1 MENNI
6 ENTKYDKNR
15 RFRNNL
21 VTYISKPENAIL
33 IILGVVLAFFTII
46 PLFTIVVDAFTI
58 HVGTAEPFVSGLT
71 PGSLSFSNWIDLF
84 TGPLST
90 KNLWEPMRNTM
101 LLSVFSSIFALVY
114 GGLVAFLV
122 TRTNMKAKKFISSV
136 FIFSYIMPQWTLALV
151 WKNLFTSQA
160 VVGGSNGI
168 LAHFLGIEM
177 PAWWVTGLFPSIVV
191 LGLHY
196 APFAYILIGAIFK
209 NMDANLEEAA
219 TILNTPKLKTFFRVT
234 LPMVLPA
241 ILSTI
246 LLVFS
251 SSMGSYPVPH
261 YLNLTTMSTKYVDL
275 NIQRPGSASIQSI
288 IMILIGVGILLFNQK
303 ATSSR
308 KSYTTIAGKS
318 GQITKMRLGKI
329 AGVIIPTV
337 LIILTIFTSIYPIFS
352 FALETFLPN
361 PGDYSG
367 FTLKWWIKQTS
378 GGEDGMYGQQGMLF
392 NEAIWNGFLGSI
404 RVAFFSSIIAGTL
417 GLLVGYAVSKQRK
430 TKLAKVVNNIAFL
443 PYLLPSLAIGAA
455 YFVFSKQIGLWG
467 TYLILIIVGTIKYI
481 PFASRASLNAMLQIS
496 GEIEEA
502 AYIQNTPWIKRMF
515 RIVIPIQKSAI
526 LSGYLLPFI
535 TAIREMTLF
544 MMLVKSLDMISTT
557 QLQYFD
563 EMGLYAFSSGINL
576 IIIVFILVTNKI
588 IEKVTGASLDKGMGG

>member
-1 MENNI
+1 MDTNKKVAKTSNV
-6 ENTKYDKNR
+6 N

-21 VTYISKPENAIL
+21 ITYISKPEHSIL
-33 IILGVVLAFFTII
+33 IVLGLILAF
-46 PLFTIVVDAFTI
+46 LTIVPLITIVFDAFTI
-58 HVGTAEPFVSGLT
+58 HVGTAEPIISGL
-71 PGSLSFSNWIDLF
+71 PAGSLSFSNWVDLF
-84 TGPLST
+84 TGQLS
-90 KNLWEPMRNTM
+90 KRNLWEPMKNTL
-101 LLSVFSSIFALVY
+101 LLSVFSSLFALVY

-122 TRTNMKAKKFISSV
+122 TRTNMKAKKFITTV

-151 WKNLFTSQA
+151 WTNLFTSRE
-160 VVGGSNGI
+160 VIGGSDGI
-168 LAHFLGIEM
+168 LAYFFNIKM
-177 PAWWVTGLFPSIVV
+177 PYWWVRGMFPSAVV

-196 APFAYILIGAIFK
+196 APFAYILIGSIFK

-219 TILNTPKLKTFFRVT
+219 TILNTPKLKTFFWVT
-234 LPMVLPA
+234 LPMVTPA

-251 SSMGSYPVPH
+251 SAMGSYPVPH
-261 YLNLTTMSTKYVDL
+261 YLNLETMSTKYIDL

-288 IMILIGVGILLFNQK
+288 LMIIIGVTILLINQK

-318 GQITKMRLGKI
+318 GQITKMKLPKV
-329 AGVIIPTV
+329 AAVIFPTI
-337 LIILTIFTSIYPIFS
+337 LIIMTVFTSIYPIFS

-367 FTLKWWIKQTS
+367 LTLKWWIKRTS
-378 GGEDGMYGQQGMLF
+378 AGEDGMYGQRGMLF
-392 NEAIWNGFLGSI
+392 NEQIWKAFGGSL
-404 RVAFFSSIIAGTL
+404 RVAFFSAFAAGTI
-417 GLLVGYAVSKQRK
+417 GLLIGYAVSKTRK
-430 TKLAKVVNNIAFL
+430 TKLAQWVNNIAFL

-467 TYLILIIVGTIKYI
+467 TYAILIIVGTVKYI
-481 PFASRASLNAMLQIS
+481 PFASRASLNAMMQIS

-502 AYIQNTPWIKRMF
+502 AYIQNIPWIKRMF
-515 RIVIPIQKSAI
+515 RIVIPLQKSAI

-576 IIIVFILVTNKI
+576 IIIVFVLVTNKL
-588 IEKVTGASLDKGMGG
+588 IEKLTGASLDKGMGG

>member
-1 MENNI
+1 
-6 ENTKYDKNR
+6 
-15 RFRNNL
+15 
-21 VTYISKPENAIL
+21 
-33 IILGVVLAFFTII
+33 
-46 PLFTIVVDAFTI
+46 
-58 HVGTAEPFVSGLT
+58 
-71 PGSLSFSNWIDLF
+71 
-84 TGPLST
+84 
-90 KNLWEPMRNTM
+90 MRNTM

-318 GQITKMRLGKI
+318 GQITKMKLGKI

-392 NEAIWNGFLGSI
+392 NESDLEWLLRLDSCWRSFHLSL
-404 RVAFFSSIIAGTL
+404 RV
-417 GLLVGYAVSKQRK
+417 R
-430 TKLAKVVNNIAFL
+430 
-443 PYLLPSLAIGAA
+443 
-455 YFVFSKQIGLWG
+455 
-467 TYLILIIVGTIKYI
+467 
-481 PFASRASLNAMLQIS
+481 
-496 GEIEEA
+496 
-502 AYIQNTPWIKRMF
+502 
-515 RIVIPIQKSAI
+515 
-526 LSGYLLPFI
+526 
-535 TAIREMTLF
+535 
-544 MMLVKSLDMISTT
+544 
-557 QLQYFD
+557 
-563 EMGLYAFSSGINL
+563 
-576 IIIVFILVTNKI
+576 
-588 IEKVTGASLDKGMGG
+588 

>member
-1 MENNI
+1 MELNNTV
-6 ENTKYDKNR
+6 NKANKSH
-15 RFRNNL
+15 RFRNNFM
-21 VTYISKPENAIL
+21 TYISKPENSIL
-33 IILGVVLAFFTII
+33 IVLGVILAF
-46 PLFTIVVDAFTI
+46 LTIVPLVTIVLDAFTI
-58 HVGTAEPFVSGLT
+58 HVGTAEPYVSGL
-71 PGSLSFSNWIDLF
+71 PAGSFSLSNWIDLF
-84 TGPLST
+84 SGPLSQR
-90 KNLWEPMRNTM
+90 NLWEPMNNT
-101 LLSVFSSIFALVY
+101 LQLSVYSSLFALLY
-114 GGLVAFLV
+114 GGTVAFLV
-122 TRTNMKAKKFISSV
+122 TRTNMKAKKFITTV

-151 WKNLFTSQA
+151 WTNLFTSQA
-160 VVGGSNGI
+160 VVGGSDGI
-168 LAHFLGIEM
+168 LAHFFNIRM
-177 PAWWVTGLFPSIVV
+177 PYWWVRGMFPSSVV

-234 LPMVLPA
+234 LPMVTPA

-251 SSMGSYPVPH
+251 SAMGSYPVPH

-288 IMILIGVGILLFNQK
+288 LMILIGVAILLVNQK

-318 GQITKMRLGKI
+318 GQITKMKLPKI
-329 AGVIIPTV
+329 AAVVFPTI
-337 LIILTIFTSIYPIFS
+337 LIIMTIFTSIYPIFS

-361 PGDYSG
+361 PGDYSN
-367 FTLKWWIKQTS
+367 FTLKWWTKQTS
-378 GGEDGMYGQQGMLF
+378 SGEDGMYGQTGLLY
-392 NEAIWNGFLGSI
+392 NDAIWNGFFGSL
-404 RVAFFSSIIAGTL
+404 RVAFFSSLAAGTL
-417 GLLVGYAVSKQRK
+417 GLLIGYAVSKQRK
-430 TKLAKVVNNIAFL
+430 TKLAQTVNNIAFL

-467 TYLILIIVGTIKYI
+467 TYLILIIVGTVKYI
-481 PFASRASLNAMLQIS
+481 PFASRSSLNAMMQIS

-502 AYIQNTPWIKRMF
+502 AYIQNISWFKRMF
-515 RIVIPIQKSAI
+515 RIVIPLQKSAI

-544 MMLVKSLDMISTT
+544 MMLVKSLDMLSTT

-576 IIIVFILVTNKI
+576 IIIIFILVTNKI
-588 IEKVTGASLDKGMGG
+588 IEKLTGASLDKGMGG

>member
-1 MENNI
+1 ME
-6 ENTKYDKNR
+6 TKTEFSKQDKQR

-21 VTYISKPENAIL
+21 VTYLSKPENSIL
-33 IILGVVLAFFTII
+33 IVLGVILAFFTIV
-46 PLFTIVVDAFTI
+46 PLVTIVLDAFTI
-58 HVGTAEPFVSGLT
+58 HVGTAEPIISQLT
-71 PGSLSFSNWIDLF
+71 PGSLSFSNWVDLF
-84 TGPLST
+84 TGPLS
-90 KNLWEPMRNTM
+90 KRNLWEPMENT
-101 LLSVFSSIFALVY
+101 LVLSVFSSLFALVY
-114 GGLVAFLV
+114 GGFVAFLV
-122 TRTNMKAKKFISSV
+122 TRTDMKAKAFITSV

-151 WKNLFTSQA
+151 WNNLFTSQ
-160 VVGGSNGI
+160 VVAGGSDGI
-168 LAHFLGIEM
+168 LAALIGLRM
-177 PAWWVTGLFPSIVV
+177 PLWWVKGMFPSIVV

-234 LPMVLPA
+234 MPMVMPA

-261 YLNLTTMSTKYVDL
+261 YLNLTTMSTKYIDL

-288 IMILIGVGILLFNQK
+288 IMIMIGVSILMVNQK

-329 AGVIIPTV
+329 AGIVIPTV
-337 LIILTIFTSIYPIFS
+337 LVIMTIFTSLYPIFS

-367 FTLKWWIKQTS
+367 FTLKWWTKQTS
-378 GGEDGMYGQQGMLF
+378 GGEDGMYGQKGMLY
-392 NEAIWNGFLGSI
+392 NEAIWNGFFGSL
-404 RVAFFSSIIAGTL
+404 RVAFFSALIAGTV
-417 GLLVGYAVSKQRK
+417 GLLIGYAVSKQRK
-430 TKLAKVVNNIAFL
+430 TLLAKTVNNIAFL

-467 TYLILIIVGTIKYI
+467 TYAILIIVGTIKYI

-576 IIIVFILVTNKI
+576 IIIVFILVTNKL

>member
-1 MENNI
+1 MEQDKKI
-6 ENTKYDKNR
+6 TKRSDSR
-15 RFRNNL
+15 RFRNNFI
-21 VTYISKPENAIL
+21 TYISKPENSIL
-33 IILGVVLAFFTII
+33 IVLGVVLAFFTII
-46 PLFTIVVDAFTI
+46 PLVTIVVDAFTI
-58 HVGTAEPFVSGLT
+58 HVGTAEPFVSGL
-71 PGSLSFSNWIDLF
+71 PAGSLSFSNWIDLF
-84 TGPLST
+84 TGPLSQR
-90 KNLWEPMRNTM
+90 NLWEPMQNSIQ
-101 LLSVFSSIFALVY
+101 LSVFSSLIALLY
-114 GGLVAFLV
+114 GGTVAFLI
-122 TRTNMKAKKFISSV
+122 TRTNMKAKKFISAV

-151 WKNLFTSQA
+151 WTNLFTSQA
-160 VVGGSNGI
+160 AVGGSDGI
-168 LAHFLGIEM
+168 LAHFLNIEM
-177 PAWWVTGLFPSIVV
+177 PYWWVKGMFPSAVV

-234 LPMVLPA
+234 LPMVTPA

-251 SSMGSYPVPH
+251 SAMGSYPVPH

-275 NIQRPGSASIQSI
+275 NINRPGSASIESI
-288 IMILIGVGILLFNQK
+288 LMILIGVAILLINQK

-318 GQITKMRLGKI
+318 GQITKMRLNRVVAII
-329 AGVIIPTV
+329 APTF
-337 LIILTIFTSIYPIFS
+337 LIIMTIFTSIYPIFS

-378 GGEDGMYGQQGMLF
+378 SGEDGMYGQTGLLF
-392 NEAIWNGFLGSI
+392 NRAIWDGFLGSI
-404 RVAFFSSIIAGTL
+404 RVAFFSALAAGTL
-417 GLLVGYAVSKQRK
+417 GLLIGYAVSKQRK
-430 TKLAKVVNNIAFL
+430 TKLAKIVNNIAFL

-467 TYLILIIVGTIKYI
+467 TYLILIIVGTVKYI
-481 PFASRASLNAMLQIS
+481 PFASRSSLNAMMQIS

-502 AYIQNTPWIKRMF
+502 AYIQNIPWIKRMF
-515 RIVIPIQKSAI
+515 RIVIPLQKSAI

-576 IIIVFILVTNKI
+576 IIIVFILVTNKL
-588 IEKVTGASLDKGMGG
+588 IEKLTGASLDKGMGG